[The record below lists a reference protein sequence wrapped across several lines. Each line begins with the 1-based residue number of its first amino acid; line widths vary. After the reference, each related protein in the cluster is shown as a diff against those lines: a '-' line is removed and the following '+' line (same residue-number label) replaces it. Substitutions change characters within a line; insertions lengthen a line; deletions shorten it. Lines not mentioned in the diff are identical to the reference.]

1 MTPLF
6 FVHRV
11 VGGEHAVLIV
21 NGYVRDVM
29 EVASS
34 AFRPRAAERPG
45 RNRDLIAACPYNR
58 LEGDQIAADPDPAC
72 RIVVR
77 RWVVKRWNGG
87 PSSES
92 ILLSNSGTIELAIPL
107 IADRRQPISIREV
120 ATVLDDEG

>member
-45 RNRDLIAACPYNR
+45 RNRDLISACPYNR
-58 LEGDQIAADPDPAC
+58 LEGDQVAADSDPAC

-77 RWVVKRWNGG
+77 RWVIKRWVVERWNGG
-87 PSSES
+87 PSGES
-92 ILLSNSGTIELAIPL
+92 ILLANSDTI
-107 IADRRQPISIREV
+107 
-120 ATVLDDEG
+120 